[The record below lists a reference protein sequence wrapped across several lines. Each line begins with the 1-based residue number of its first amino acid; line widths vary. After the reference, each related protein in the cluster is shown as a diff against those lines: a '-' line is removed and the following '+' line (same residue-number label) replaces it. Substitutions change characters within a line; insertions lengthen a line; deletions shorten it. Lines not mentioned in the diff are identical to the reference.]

1 MKELGYIENDEEYN
15 KAVEEANAGLKFEK
29 AQITTAST
37 YSYHTDAAIDQVINQ
52 VMEEKNI
59 SRQLAE
65 NYVYSSGLTIYSTV
79 DSTIQARLEE
89 EYAKEKYIK
98 SGIDKKDGKLVNEHT
113 QSGMAVVDYKTGNV
127 VGVAG
132 RTRTKRNSRME

>member
-1 MKELGYIENDEEYN
+1 MKEFGYISEEEYQN
-15 KAVEEANAGLKFEK
+15 AVTEVQNGLQFGTGE
-29 AQITTAST
+29 IIGGSVF
-37 YSYHTDAAIDQVINQ
+37 SYHTDAVISQVVEQ
-52 VMEEKNI
+52 VMQEKNMTE
-59 SRQLAE
+59 QMAK

-98 SGIDKKDGKLVNEHT
+98 SGRDKKDGELVNDHT
-113 QSGMAVVDYKTGNV
+113 QSGMAYIDYKTGNV

-132 RTRTKRNSRME
+132 